1 MKKIQIDDLL
11 KYRFISALK
20 TAPEG
25 NLAVFC
31 LSQADMDTNGYKSS
45 LWRFD
50 IRDGIMKKITGT
62 EGVSSFCFLDQ
73 QTILYPQIREE
84 KDKRYVSA
92 GGWLTIFMRQNLNE
106 DAAEELFR
114 VPLNKASAFRIKDDL
129 FLISAVRDNTRP
141 DIESMPEDE
150 RFAALAELE
159 EEKDFEVC
167 DELPFVWDGKDFV
180 NKKRQALFLY
190 DLKNG
195 SFSPLTEPFFETSN
209 FAISPDGKYIAF
221 SGVNYD
227 RILIRTHGIWLYNA
241 ENHSTRSLLT
251 PGSYQI
257 MGLEFL
263 KDELVVAAFPWN
275 GIGAFPNHN
284 LYTLPL
290 TGGKLKLQHVHSRED
305 FGSKTCSDCRYGT
318 NQTFKVRNEM
328 LYYMT
333 TCDTGSYINHWKP
346 GQKPV
351 RLNDESIVPDG
362 FALGSDNIFISGTA
376 DGLQELFTLE
386 NDHLIRLSEINVPVL
401 KDKEIS
407 VPKKLQFTN
416 KDGILISGFVMEPA
430 EYDPEK
436 TYPGILEIHGGPR
449 AAFTGG
455 FFHEMQLLAARGYFV
470 FFCNPRGSAGRGED
484 FANIWGIRGTIDFT
498 DLMEWTDFVLQTYP
512 QIDPDR
518 LGVMGG
524 SYGGFMTN
532 WIITQTNR
540 FHAAVSM
547 RSIANKIADYG
558 VSDCDVWAG
567 PGIYGG
573 TPWWNEEKLREQS
586 PLTYALNVRTP
597 TLFLHSFE
605 DHRCT
610 LNGAMQMYTALQL
623 KGVPTR
629 MCLFHHAS
637 HELSRS
643 GKPRSRIRRLNEI
656 IAWVDQYLATE

>member
-1 MKKIQIDDLL
+1 MERIQAADLL
-11 KYRFISALK
+11 KYRFLSALN
-20 TAPEG
+20 ADPEG
-25 NLAVFC
+25 KIAVFC
-31 LSQADMDTNGYKSS
+31 LSQADRDSNGYNSS

-50 IRDGIMKKITGT
+50 FSDGMMQEITGT
-62 EGVSSFCFLDQ
+62 EGVSSFCFLDRHI
-73 QTILYPQIREE
+73 ILYPQIREE
-84 KDKRYVSA
+84 KDKSFVSE
-92 GGWLTIFMRQNLNE
+92 GGWLTVFNRRDLRAA
-106 DAAEELFR
+106 DAEELFR
-114 VPLNKASAFRIKDDL
+114 VPLNKASAYKIKDDL
-129 FLISAVRDNTRP
+129 FLISAVRDNARP
-141 DIESMPEDE
+141 DIESMPENE
-150 RFAALAELE
+150 RPEALAKLA

-190 DLKNG
+190 DLTTHT
-195 SFSPLTEPFFETSN
+195 FIPLTEPFFETSH
-209 FAISPDGKYIAF
+209 FAVSPDGKYIAF

-227 RILIRTHGIWLYNA
+227 RILVRTHGIWLYDT
-241 ENHSTRSLLT
+241 EEHSVRTLLT
-251 PGSYQI
+251 PGSFQI

-263 KDELVVAAFPWN
+263 KNELIVAAFPWN

-290 TGGKLKLQHVHSRED
+290 SGGKLKLQHVHSRED
-305 FGSKTCSDCRYGT
+305 FGSKTCSDCRYGA
-318 NQTFKVRNEM
+318 NPTFKVRNGI

-333 TCDTGSYINHWKP
+333 TCDTGSYINSWQP

-351 RLNDESIVPDG
+351 RLSDDSIVPDG
-362 FALGSDNIFISGTA
+362 FALGTDRIFISGTT
-376 DGLQELFTLE
+376 DGLQELFSLD
-386 NDHLIRLSEINVPVL
+386 NGRPVRLTEINVPVL
-401 KDKEIS
+401 KDKKIS
-407 VPKKLQFTN
+407 LPKKLQFTN
-416 KDGILISGFVMEPA
+416 KDGIVISGFVMEPVD
-430 EYDPEK
+430 YDPEK
-436 TYPGILEIHGGPR
+436 CYPGILEIHGGPR

-484 FANIWGIRGTIDFT
+484 FANIWGIRGTIDYT

-547 RSIANKIADYG
+547 RSISNKTADYG
-558 VSDCDVWAG
+558 VTDCDVWAG

-586 PLTYALNVRTP
+586 PLTYALKVRTP

-610 LNGAMQMYTALQL
+610 LNGAMQMYTALQI

-629 MCLFHHAS
+629 MCLFRHAS

-643 GKPRSRIRRLNEI
+643 GRPRSRIRRLNEI
-656 IAWVDQYLATE
+656 ISWVDQYLAVE